1 MDEHHPSQVLS
12 VGPFHPLGPS
22 GSRFFLWGMGGAVQC
37 GWPHDRMP
45 LVGIIALF
53 WAMCPMAPAIS
64 AELGRLGARALVL
77 GPGVRASIKS
87 PHWRKLGAPDPG
99 AQLQLSTAP
108 PRPHW
113 ESWMPVFS
121 PGGLALPSLPTSVS
135 LGDMGALTSQ
145 WDLCHNAGRHRADPW
160 GRAPGN
166 VARGPSG
173 SPCMRGANTPQA

>member
-108 PRPHW
+108 PPAPTGNHGCL
-113 ESWMPVFS
+113 SSLPA
-121 PGGLALPSLPTSVS
+121 ALPFLPSPPLSL
-135 LGDMGALTSQ
+135 
-145 WDLCHNAGRHRADPW
+145 
-160 GRAPGN
+160 
-166 VARGPSG
+166 SG
-173 SPCMRGANTPQA
+173 TWVP